1 MRRDK
6 RLLNKK
12 RSMESNGGSNRFS
25 ANFISLQLQLKT
37 LLEEAGGD
45 ELMPFLDALG
55 TMNRS
60 EQKTILKLLTRT
72 IEKVVATTPRLAT
85 DGDLALKEF
94 EDSLYADLAHALET
108 GESKHPTRPRKI
120 EVLSGGKAAQEPEKT
135 PIDLA
140 AARKRKR
147 ISSDSILN

>member
-6 RLLNKK
+6 RLLGKT
-12 RSMESNGGSNRFS
+12 RSMESNGGNNRFS
-25 ANFISLQLQLKT
+25 ANFLSLQLQLKT

-60 EQKTILKLLTRT
+60 EQKIILKVLTRT
-72 IEKVVATTPRLAT
+72 IEKVATKTPRLAT

-94 EDSLYADLAHALET
+94 EDSLFADLAQALET
-108 GESKHPTRPRKI
+108 GETKSPTRPRKI
-120 EVLSGGKAAQEPEKT
+120 EVLSGGKASPEPEKT

-147 ISSDSILN
+147 ISSDTILN